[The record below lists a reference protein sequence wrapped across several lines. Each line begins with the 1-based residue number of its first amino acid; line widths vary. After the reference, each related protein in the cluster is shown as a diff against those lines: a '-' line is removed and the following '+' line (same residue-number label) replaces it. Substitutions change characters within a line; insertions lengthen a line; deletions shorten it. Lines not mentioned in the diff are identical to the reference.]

1 MRGFAKFQEQKTWRY
16 VSPLLLSHPSLLLF
30 LLVVWNLPCRVLL
43 VHISLIQ
50 SLYLSLL
57 RKIKLF
63 QKKKSLKGVVDSLK
77 YVDIPVRDEEK
88 NQCALSNQMTKSF
101 THRKSNVSSH
111 KEDSNL
117 LLGSQGDTEVS
128 PSGDL
133 LIDGLSPR
141 KMAKVREVLCSLDIK
156 VYSRRKNSGSTGN

>member
-1 MRGFAKFQEQKTWRY
+1 MRGFAKYRERKTWRY

-30 LLVVWNLPCRVLL
+30 LLVVWILPYRVPL
-43 VHISLIQ
+43 VHISPIQ
-50 SLYLSLL
+50 SLFLSLL
-57 RKIKLF
+57 RKIKLS
-63 QKKKSLKGVVDSLK
+63 QKKISEKGVVDSLK
-77 YVDIPVRDEEK
+77 YVDIPICDEEE
-88 NQCALSNQMTKSF
+88 NQCALSNQLTESF

-111 KEDSNL
+111 KKDSNL

-133 LIDGLSPR
+133 LIDGLFPR

-156 VYSRRKNSGSTGN
+156 VYSKRKNSGSIGN